1 MKICILG
8 AGSLG
13 SAIGGALAI
22 SGNEVHFVGR
32 KAHMEAIRENG
43 LVMVMGSEERIS
55 RPIPHETP
63 EGIGVCDLVIVLCK
77 AYDTQQTIESGLSLV
92 GPDTVVMTFQNGL
105 GAEDILSNAVG
116 TEHVIGGKTY
126 VGGML
131 LEPGRVQATLAQKE
145 TFIGELDGS
154 ESVRVE
160 QIVAAFNQAG
170 METSATTNIMGVIW
184 DKLLVNVSTGAVCA
198 ITGLP
203 YGGLYSQ
210 ESLLE
215 VSRAAV
221 MEGVTVAHAAGVKLT
236 YEDPDKV
243 LWMAG
248 KGLPDSFK
256 PSLQQ
261 SLESGRRTEVDVIA
275 GAVVREG
282 KRLGVPTPVNY
293 TLWAC
298 VKGIERCH
306 EEYAN

>member
-13 SAIGGALAI
+13 SAIGGALALA
-22 SGNEVHFVGR
+22 GNEVHFVGR
-32 KAHMEAIRENG
+32 KAHMDAIRKHG
-43 LVMVMGSEERIS
+43 LVMVTGGEERTAH
-55 RPIPHETP
+55 PVPHETP
-63 EGIGVCDLVIVLCK
+63 DGIGKCDLVIVLCK
-77 AYDTQQTIESGLSLV
+77 AFDTQRTIETGADLI
-92 GPDTVVMTFQNGL
+92 GPDTVVTTFQNGL
-105 GAEDILSNAVG
+105 GAEGILSSAIG
-116 TEHVIGGKTY
+116 AEHVIGGKTY
-126 VGGML
+126 IGGML
-131 LEPGRVQATLAQKE
+131 LEPGRVQASFAQKE
-145 TFIGELDGS
+145 TFVGELDGA
-154 ESVRVE
+154 ESARVDR
-160 QIVAAFNQAG
+160 IAAAFNRAG
-170 METSATTNIMGVIW
+170 METSATTNILGVIW

-221 MEGVTVAHAAGVKLT
+221 REGIAVAHAAGVKLT

-248 KGLPDSFK
+248 KGLPASFK

-282 KRLGVPTPVNY
+282 RRLGVPTPVNH

-306 EEYAN
+306 EEYGD